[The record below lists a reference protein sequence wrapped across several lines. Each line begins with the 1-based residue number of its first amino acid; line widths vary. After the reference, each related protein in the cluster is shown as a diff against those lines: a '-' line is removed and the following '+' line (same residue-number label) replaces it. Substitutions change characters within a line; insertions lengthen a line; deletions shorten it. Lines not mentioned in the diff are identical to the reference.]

1 MYGWSQGGVNN
12 VLIFGLN
19 PRDRLTYWHIA
30 LVATTFGV
38 VWCSGLLT
46 YLIIS
51 SRYLTQTNFPVYILP
66 IILNLALFLFFII
79 RLGSKKYF
87 ANCKD
92 AKYPEMI
99 ANITIAEF
107 DPR

>member
-1 MYGWSQGGVNN
+1 MYGWSEGGVNN

-30 LVATTFGV
+30 IVATSIGV

-51 SRYLTQTNFPVYILP
+51 SRYLSEALYPVYSLP
-66 IILNLALFLFFII
+66 IILNVSLFAFFIV
-79 RLGSKKYF
+79 RYWVVLRNVYYVAS
-87 ANCKD
+87 
-92 AKYPEMI
+92 
-99 ANITIAEF
+99 IT
-107 DPR
+107 

>member
-51 SRYLTQTNFPVYILP
+51 SRLLTQMNYPIYILP
-66 IILNLALFLFFII
+66 IILNVALFLFFII
-79 RLGSKKYF
+79 RFGSKNAGYK
-87 ANCKD
+87 N
-92 AKYPEMI
+92 M
-99 ANITIAEF
+99 
-107 DPR
+107 